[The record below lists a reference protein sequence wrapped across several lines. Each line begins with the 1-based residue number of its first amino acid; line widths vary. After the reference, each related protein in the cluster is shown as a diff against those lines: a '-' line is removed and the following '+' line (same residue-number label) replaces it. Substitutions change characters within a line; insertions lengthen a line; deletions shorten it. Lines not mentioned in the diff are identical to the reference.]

1 MSQGLRVLRTL
12 DDRVIIGIGNASIEY
27 AGAVNALRPWF
38 GISDEDRDLFRE
50 DAHHELIRLLKRNY
64 FNFKQSR
71 GRKKILKRRDLR
83 ALGLVMVGIVK
94 NRAFQKGHGLD
105 DKPHKT
111 YRQLESQGKVGR

>member
-50 DAHHELIRLLKRNY
+50 DARREIRRMI
-64 FNFKQSR
+64 R
-71 GRKKILKRRDLR
+71 EGILKGRSRKTLISKDDLE
-83 ALGLVMVGIVK
+83 AIGVTMVSIIF

>member
-50 DAHHELIRLLKRNY
+50 DARPELRRMIRE
-64 FNFKQSR
+64 
-71 GRKKILKRRDLR
+71 GILKGRSRKTLIKRRELK
-83 ALGLVMVGIVK
+83 ALGMIMVGIVK